1 MVLSVAFALNDKIK
15 TLTPYDPICGAYPI
29 RLDANESYI
38 PFPDEV
44 QTEMR
49 KALEE
54 TALNRYPDP
63 YAQKVCGLFASF
75 YGISPELVT
84 AGDGSDEQIGRA
96 HV

>member
-44 QTEMR
+44 QAEMR

-54 TALNRYPDP
+54 TALNRTRMRRRSAACLPP
-63 YAQKVCGLFASF
+63 F
-75 YGISPELVT
+75 T
-84 AGDGSDEQIGRA
+84 AFRRSL
-96 HV
+96 

>member
-44 QTEMR
+44 R
-49 KALEE
+49 RRSAACLPPF
-54 TALNRYPDP
+54 TAFRRSL
-63 YAQKVCGLFASF
+63 
-75 YGISPELVT
+75 
-84 AGDGSDEQIGRA
+84 
-96 HV
+96 